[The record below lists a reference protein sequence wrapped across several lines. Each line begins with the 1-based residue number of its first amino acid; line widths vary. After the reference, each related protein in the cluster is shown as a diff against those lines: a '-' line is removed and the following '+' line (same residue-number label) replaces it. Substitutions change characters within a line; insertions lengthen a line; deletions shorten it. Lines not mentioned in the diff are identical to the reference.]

1 MGSIKHRG
9 LQGDDVPI
17 LFVHAKDA
25 PVFVVRS
32 SINPSSLVPAIR
44 TAVHD
49 VNPETIV
56 SRVSTTEQ
64 IVERSLSDR
73 RYGTRLIFAMS
84 ALGLV
89 LAAVGLYG
97 VMSYAVGCRTQ
108 EIGIR
113 MAVGAQRQDVTR
125 MIVRHGLFIATLGI
139 AVGLVFSVVIGWTL
153 ESMLFGVSPINPP
166 TLTTITILLGVV
178 ALLACWLPARRAAN
192 VDPMEALR
200 NE

>member
-1 MGSIKHRG
+1 M
-9 LQGDDVPI
+9 
-17 LFVHAKDA
+17 
-25 PVFVVRS
+25 
-32 SINPSSLVPAIR
+32 PAIR